1 MTTITATIR
10 GPATNQVR
18 LIYSVNQSDACLK
31 FKPRH
36 FFSEPSEEQE
46 AEGTTEIPKTTS
58 VTKKPAEKDDEYQV
72 LKATFDNNWLQLQA
86 IIKGTNNLEPI
97 YIQCEKDIDAIT
109 EDALKA
115 IEGAMILMLNISHTS
130 MNKSLVKL

>member
-1 MTTITATIR
+1 M
-10 GPATNQVR
+10 
-18 LIYSVNQSDACLK
+18 
-31 FKPRH
+31 
-36 FFSEPSEEQE
+36 
-46 AEGTTEIPKTTS
+46 
-58 VTKKPAEKDDEYQV
+58 
-72 LKATFDNNWLQLQA
+72 
-86 IIKGTNNLEPI
+86 KGTNNLEPI